1 MNGGALTGTAQ
12 TAMATPLVL
21 EEREGAVLTLQMN
34 RPERLNALNV
44 ELGRALVD
52 ALLRASRDEAVRV
65 VVLTGA
71 GRGFCAG
78 GDLDLLRD
86 ARSRNAGNELEGLV
100 RAGKEIAL
108 EICSMPKPVI
118 GAVNGPAAGGGMN
131 LALACDIRIASDQ
144 ASFGEAFARIGLF
157 PDFGG
162 MYFLPRL
169 VGAAKAAEL
178 FWSAEMISAAEAA
191 RIGIVNRVVPHEAFA
206 METQKLAG
214 HLAAAPPMAARVVKR
229 MLFESEREALE
240 QVLDEEIRQQMA
252 CFLSA
257 DCLEGLE
264 AFRQKRVPQF
274 RGH

>member
-1 MNGGALTGTAQ
+1 MNGTALSGTAQ
-12 TAMATPLVL
+12 TPKASPLVL
-21 EEREGAVLTLQMN
+21 EEQDGAVLTLRMN

-52 ALLRASRDEAVRV
+52 ALARASRAEDIRV
-65 VVLTGA
+65 VLLTGA

-100 RAGKEIAL
+100 RAGKGIAL
-108 EICSMPKPVI
+108 TICSMPKPVI
-118 GAVNGPAAGGGMN
+118 AAVNGPAAGGGMN
-131 LALACDIRIASDQ
+131 LALACDIRIASEQ
-144 ASFGEAFARIGLF
+144 ASFCEAFARIGLF

-178 FWSAEMISAAEAA
+178 FWTAETLSAAEAA
-191 RIGIVNRVVPHEAFA
+191 QLGIVNRVVPHEVFA
-206 METQKLAG
+206 EETKKLAVQM
-214 HLAAAPPMAARVVKR
+214 AAAPPMAVRAVKQ
-229 MLFESEREALE
+229 MLFESQREALE
-240 QVLDEEIRQQMA
+240 RALDEEIRRQVE

-257 DCLEGLE
+257 DCLEGLD
-264 AFRQKRVPQF
+264 AFRQKRIPQF
-274 RGH
+274 QGH

>member
-1 MNGGALTGTAQ
+1 MNGIEMSGTAQ
-12 TAMATPLVL
+12 SPMTSPMVL
-21 EEREGAVLTLQMN
+21 EERGGAILTLRMN

-52 ALLRASRDEAVRV
+52 ALLRAGRDDNVRV

-100 RAGKEIAL
+100 RSGKEIAL
-108 EICSMPKPVI
+108 AICDMPKPVI
-118 GAVNGPAAGGGMN
+118 AAVNGPAAGGGMN

-144 ASFGEAFARIGLF
+144 ASFCEAFVRIGLF

-178 FWSAEMISAAEAA
+178 VWSAEILTAAEAE
-191 RIGIVNRVVPHEAFA
+191 RLGIVNRTVPHEKFLE
-206 METQKLAG
+206 ETKKLASQ
-214 HLAAAPPMAARVVKR
+214 LAAAPPMAVQAVKR
-229 MLFESEREALE
+229 MLMRNEREELE
-240 QVLDEEIRQQMA
+240 RALDEEIRQQVE

-257 DCLEGLE
+257 DCMEGLD
-264 AFRQKRVPQF
+264 AFRQKRPPRF
-274 RGH
+274 RGR

>member
-1 MNGGALTGTAQ
+1 MKGDDLSGTAQ
-12 TAMATPLVL
+12 KPEVSPPVL
-21 EEREGAVLTLQMN
+21 EEREGAVLTLRMN
-34 RPERLNALNV
+34 CPERLNALNV

-52 ALLRASRDEAVRV
+52 ALVRAGRDEAVRV

-86 ARSRNAGNELEGLV
+86 ARARNAGNELEGLV
-100 RAGKEIAL
+100 RAGKQIAL
-108 EICSMPKPVI
+108 TICSMPKPVI

-131 LALACDIRIASDQ
+131 LALACDIRIASDA
-144 ASFGEAFARIGLF
+144 ASFCEAFARIGLF

-169 VGAAKAAEL
+169 VGVAKAAEL
-178 FWSAEMISAAEAA
+178 FWSAETISAAEAA
-191 RIGIVNRVVPHEAFA
+191 RLGIVNRVVPQEAFA
-206 METQKLAG
+206 EETKKFAAQ
-214 HLAAAPPMAARVVKR
+214 LAATPPMAMRAIKR
-229 MLFESEREALE
+229 MLFDSEREALE
-240 QVLDEEIRQQMA
+240 KVLDEEIQRQVE

-264 AFRQKRVPQF
+264 AFFQKRSPQF
-274 RGH
+274 RGR

>member
-1 MNGGALTGTAQ
+1 MSGTVQ
-12 TAMATPLVL
+12 RPMTSPLIL
-21 EEREGAVLTLQMN
+21 EAREGAVLTLRMN

-52 ALLRASRDEAVRV
+52 ALERAGRDEAVRV

-78 GDLDLLRD
+78 GDLELLRD
-86 ARSRNAGNELEGLV
+86 ARSRNAGDELEGLV

-118 GAVNGPAAGGGMN
+118 AAVNGPAAGGGMN

-144 ASFGEAFARIGLF
+144 ASFSEAFARIGLF

-178 FWSAEMISAAEAA
+178 FWTGETISAAEAA
-191 RIGIVNRVVPHEAFA
+191 RLGIVNRVVPHDAFA
-206 METQKLAG
+206 EETKKLTVQ
-214 HLAAAPPMAARVVKR
+214 LAAAPSMAVRAVKR
-229 MLFESEREALE
+229 VLFDSERQAFEK
-240 QVLDEEIRQQMA
+240 VLDEEIQQQVE

-264 AFRQKRVPQF
+264 AFRQKRAPQF
-274 RGH
+274 RGR

>member
-1 MNGGALTGTAQ
+1 
-12 TAMATPLVL
+12 MANSLVL
-21 EEREGAVLTLQMN
+21 EERDGAVLTLRMN

-52 ALLRASRDEAVRV
+52 ALMRASRDEDARV

-86 ARSRNAGNELEGLV
+86 ARARNAGNELEGLV

-108 EICSMPKPVI
+108 AICSMAKPVI
-118 GAVNGPAAGGGMN
+118 AAVNGPAAGGGMN

-144 ASFGEAFARIGLF
+144 ASFCEAFARIGLF

-178 FWSAEMISAAEAA
+178 FWSAETLSAAEAE
-191 RIGIVNRVVPHEAFA
+191 RLGIVNRVIPHDRFED
-206 METQKLAG
+206 ETRKLAAQ
-214 HLAAAPPMAARVVKR
+214 LAAAPPMTVSAVKR
-229 MLFESEREALE
+229 MLFDIERETME
-240 QVLDEEIRQQMA
+240 RVLDEEIRQQVE
-252 CFLSA
+252 CFLSP
-257 DCLEGLE
+257 DCLEGLD
-264 AFRQKRVPQF
+264 AFRQKRMPNF
-274 RGH
+274 RGR

>member
-1 MNGGALTGTAQ
+1 MKGDDLSGTAQ
-12 TAMATPLVL
+12 KPEVSPPVL
-21 EEREGAVLTLQMN
+21 EEREGAVLTLRMN

-52 ALLRASRDEAVRV
+52 ALVRAGRDEAVRV

-86 ARSRNAGNELEGLV
+86 ARARNAGNELEGLV
-100 RAGKEIAL
+100 RAGKQIAL
-108 EICSMPKPVI
+108 TICSMPKPVI

-131 LALACDIRIASDQ
+131 LALACDIRIASDA
-144 ASFGEAFARIGLF
+144 ASFCEAFARIGLF

-169 VGAAKAAEL
+169 VGVAKAAEL
-178 FWSAEMISAAEAA
+178 FWSAETISAAEAA
-191 RIGIVNRVVPHEAFA
+191 RLGIVNRVVPQEAFA
-206 METQKLAG
+206 EETKKFAAQ
-214 HLAAAPPMAARVVKR
+214 LAATPPMAMRAIKR
-229 MLFESEREALE
+229 MLFDSEREALE
-240 QVLDEEIRQQMA
+240 KVLDEEIQRQVE

-264 AFRQKRVPQF
+264 AFFQKRSPQF
-274 RGH
+274 RGR

>member
-1 MNGGALTGTAQ
+1 MNGIEMSGTARTQ
-12 TAMATPLVL
+12 MTSPMVL
-21 EEREGAVLTLQMN
+21 EERDGAILTLRMN

-52 ALLRASRDEAVRV
+52 ALLRAGRDENVLV

-100 RAGKEIAL
+100 RSGKEIAL
-108 EICSMPKPVI
+108 AICDMPQPVI
-118 GAVNGPAAGGGMN
+118 AAVNGPAAGGGMN

-144 ASFGEAFARIGLF
+144 ASFCEAFARIGLF

-178 FWSAEMISAAEAA
+178 FWSAEILTAREAE
-191 RIGIVNRVVPHEAFA
+191 RLGIVNRTVPHEKFLE
-206 METQKLAG
+206 ETKKLAAQ
-214 HLAAAPPMAARVVKR
+214 LAAAPPLAVKAVKR
-229 MLFESEREALE
+229 MLMRNEREELE
-240 QVLDEEIRQQMA
+240 RALDEEIRQQVE
-252 CFLSA
+252 CFLSV
-257 DCLEGLE
+257 DCMEGLD
-264 AFRQKRVPQF
+264 AFRQKRPPRF
-274 RGH
+274 RGR

>member
-1 MNGGALTGTAQ
+1 MSGIAQ
-12 TAMATPLVL
+12 TPITSSLVL
-21 EEREGAVLTLQMN
+21 EERDGAILTLRMN

-52 ALLRASRDEAVRV
+52 ALLRAGRDQSVRV

-78 GDLDLLRD
+78 GDLELLRD

-108 EICSMPKPVI
+108 AICDMPQPVI
-118 GAVNGPAAGGGMN
+118 AAVNGPAAGGGMN
-131 LALACDIRIASDQ
+131 LALACDVRIASEQ
-144 ASFGEAFARIGLF
+144 SSFCEAFARIGLF

-178 FWSAEMISAAEAA
+178 FWSGETLSAAEAA
-191 RIGIVNRVVPHEAFA
+191 RLGIVNRIVPHNIFEE
-206 METQKLAG
+206 ETKN
-214 HLAAAPPMAARVVKR
+214 LAAQLATAPPLAVRAVKR
-229 MLFESEREALE
+229 MLMKDEREELE
-240 QVLDEEIRQQMA
+240 RVLDEEIRQQVE

-264 AFRQKRVPQF
+264 AFREKRTPQF
-274 RGH
+274 RGR

>member
-1 MNGGALTGTAQ
+1 MSGVAQ
-12 TAMATPLVL
+12 TSKPTPMVL
-21 EEREGAVLTLQMN
+21 EERDGAVLTLRMN

-52 ALLRASRDEAVRV
+52 ALARASRDGDLRA

-78 GDLDLLRD
+78 GDLELLRD

-108 EICSMPKPVI
+108 QICGMPKPVI
-118 GAVNGPAAGGGMN
+118 AAVNGPAAGGGMN
-131 LALACDIRIASDQ
+131 LALACDIRVASDQ
-144 ASFGEAFARIGLF
+144 ASFCEAFARIGLF

-169 VGAAKAAEL
+169 VGPAKAAEL
-178 FWSAEMISAAEAA
+178 FWSAETLPAAEAL
-191 RIGIVNRVVPHEAFA
+191 RLGIVNRVVRHESLVE
-206 METQKLAG
+206 ETKKLAAQ
-214 HLAAAPPMAARVVKR
+214 LAAAPPMAVRAVKR
-229 MLFESEREALE
+229 MLFESERAALE
-240 QVLDEEIRQQMA
+240 RVLDEEIRQQVE

-257 DCLEGLE
+257 DCMEGLD

-274 RGH
+274 RGR